1 MKGEIIMNKEKIL
14 KKFTMTDKDVEK
26 YPFISTNEKTKGFY
40 GWLIEDKLKL
50 KKKETLD
57 CRKITVARNIFE
69 KWKAIAKE
77 DGISEGVINMMF
89 MDYAPKPDEN
99 LKNNEICLYEGYI
112 N

>member
-1 MKGEIIMNKEKIL
+1 MNKEKIL

-77 DGISEGVINMMF
+77 AGFSKEQIGAMF
-89 MDYAPKPDEN
+89 LFYAPKVNES
-99 LKNNEICLYEGYI
+99 LKDNEVCLFEGCIC
-112 N
+112 